1 MNPVW
6 RNMDQTEIA
15 CEATLVMYER
25 GRGISVTSS
34 QFLFRMPLLVALLVV
49 MSLTGGCAS
58 IPYHYGKDNEY
69 IPPVTAPEKLHIEE
83 GRPNKFIDTLGWIF
97 GIPSKLI
104 LWNRRVD
111 NHEISEDTR
120 KAIEDYLDRNELETV
135 KVRLNQ
141 YAPGNE
147 FSRIVHN
154 TSVGAGW
161 KYTVGML
168 GWLFYTILPQRV
180 IGGDNYNPFSNTIN
194 LYSDVS
200 AIAVH
205 EGAHA
210 KDFAGRKYKG
220 TYAAAYVFVPFF
232 PLYAEA
238 ISSNDAISY
247 LRADGTATEQKE
259 GYKILYPAYGTYVG
273 ASVAPFLSSPWNVL
287 APVLGAIP
295 GHIIGRVKA
304 SEIHQDGYNLVD
316 TKQPD

>member
-1 MNPVW
+1 M
-6 RNMDQTEIA
+6 
-15 CEATLVMYER
+15 
-25 GRGISVTSS
+25 
-34 QFLFRMPLLVALLVV
+34 QFWVALLVV
-49 MSLTGGCAS
+49 MSLASGCAS
-58 IPYHYGKDNEY
+58 VPYNYGKDDEY
-69 IPPVTAPEKLHIEE
+69 IPPVTAPEKLHVEE

-97 GIPSKLI
+97 GIPSKII
-104 LWNRRVD
+104 LWDRRVD
-111 NHEISEDTR
+111 NHDISADTR
-120 KAIEDYLDRNELETV
+120 KAIEDYLDSNELDTV

-154 TSVGAGW
+154 ASVGAGW

-168 GWLFYTILPQRV
+168 SWLFYTILPQRV

-210 KDFAGRKYKG
+210 KDFAGREYKG
-220 TYAAAYVFVPFF
+220 TYAAAYAFIPFF

-273 ASVAPFLSSPWNVL
+273 ASVAPFLSSPWNIL
-287 APVLGAIP
+287 APALGAIP
-295 GHIIGRVKA
+295 GHIIGRAKA

-316 TKQPD
+316 TKKPE

>member
-1 MNPVW
+1 MAAMSITPSHNLCRMPFL
-6 RNMDQTEIA
+6 
-15 CEATLVMYER
+15 ATLL
-25 GRGISVTSS
+25 I
-34 QFLFRMPLLVALLVV
+34 LALLT
-49 MSLTGGCAS
+49 SGCAS
-58 IPYHYGKDNEY
+58 VPYHYGKGDEY

-97 GIPSKLI
+97 GIPSKII
-104 LWNRRVD
+104 LWDRRVD
-111 NHEISEDTR
+111 NHEISKETR
-120 KAIEDYLDRNELETV
+120 QAIADYLDSNDLDTV

-147 FSRIVHN
+147 FSRTVHN
-154 TSVGAGW
+154 ASVGAGW

-168 GWLFYTILPQRV
+168 SWLFYTILPQRV

-220 TYAAAYVFVPFF
+220 TYAAAYVFIPFF
-232 PLYAEA
+232 PLYSEA

-247 LRADGTATEQKE
+247 LRADGTETEQKE

-273 ASVAPFLSSPWNVL
+273 ASVAPFLNSPWNIL
-287 APVLGAIP
+287 APALGAIP

-304 SEIHQDGYNLVD
+304 SEIHQDGYNMVD
-316 TKQPD
+316 TKKPE